1 MRLSAPTLPVFIISV
16 VLAALV
22 IAVKYFGVGGIPWVG
37 THLIETLL
45 IAYAVLL
52 AGNLFRGL

>member
-16 VLAALV
+16 VIAALV
-22 IAVKYFGVGGIPWVG
+22 IAVKCFGVAGIPWVPG
-37 THLIETLL
+37 HLLETLL